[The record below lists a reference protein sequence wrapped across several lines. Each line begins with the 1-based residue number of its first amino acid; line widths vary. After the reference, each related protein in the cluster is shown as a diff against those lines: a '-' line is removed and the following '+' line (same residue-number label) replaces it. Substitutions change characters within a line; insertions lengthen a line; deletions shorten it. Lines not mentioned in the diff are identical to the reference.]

1 MRAQSSMELNR
12 WVLHFRALRREEA
25 EKLNTEIAPNP
36 FNEALALAGLAN
48 RDGYSGSAS
57 ATAPAL
63 PETAAAEH
71 TRRYRVEQRGRTLQK
86 IGMTNSRSGGPKPHQ
101 NRFVRAVPRSDV
113 TGLVK
118 PAPAP
123 PVGIP
128 DSGKRDPPLPPL
140 GKAPPLQPG
149 ALHAQRARQARR
161 AVRNV
166 VRCMM

>member
-1 MRAQSSMELNR
+1 MYLSLRRSRDVERRDTVLRRDRGPQPVLDLGDFCAKHVVEKECYSMRAQSSMELNR

-57 ATAPAL
+57 ATAPAF

-86 IGMTNSRSGGPKPHQ
+86 SE
-101 NRFVRAVPRSDV
+101 
-113 TGLVK
+113 
-118 PAPAP
+118 
-123 PVGIP
+123 
-128 DSGKRDPPLPPL
+128 
-140 GKAPPLQPG
+140 
-149 ALHAQRARQARR
+149 
-161 AVRNV
+161 
-166 VRCMM
+166 